1 MTRAL
6 IVADIQEGHIDL
18 GPTNKEAFLARV
30 KKTISSFEAAGKEI
44 IKFYQERIW
53 NNRFVKVL
61 PFEEVINQ

>member
-18 GPTNKEAFLARV
+18 GPTNKEVFLARV

-61 PFEEVINQ
+61 PLEEVINQ